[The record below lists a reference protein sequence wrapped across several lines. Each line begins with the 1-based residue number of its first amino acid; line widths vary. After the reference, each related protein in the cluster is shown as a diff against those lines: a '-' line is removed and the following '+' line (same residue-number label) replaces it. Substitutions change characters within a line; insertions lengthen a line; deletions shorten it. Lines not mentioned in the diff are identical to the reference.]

1 METTMQYRDEK
12 PGEIGGLT
20 RVRSITVDDGHIF
33 CRPDQIKQEAKNIA
47 HIIERFY
54 EALGLFGDHWVSLS
68 VRDPAS
74 LDDYIGDDEDWDQA
88 ESMLADVSDELGLEA
103 ERIEGEAAI
112 YGPKLDYMFEDS
124 LGREWQLA
132 TIQIDFAMPKR
143 FELTYTTEE
152 NEKATPVMI
161 HRAIL
166 GSYERF
172 MAVLI
177 EHFGGDFPLW
187 LAPEQVRV
195 LPISDDQQEYA
206 NEVYEQLK
214 DSGLR
219 AAIDAS
225 DETLGKKI
233 RNLNQKKV
241 PYFIVIGDDEVESGT
256 VTLEDRTDGTV
267 GMMDVDEVC
276 EALQKEITNQAV

>member
-1 METTMQYRDEK
+1 
-12 PGEIGGLT
+12 
-20 RVRSITVDDGHIF
+20 
-33 CRPDQIKQEAKNIA
+33 
-47 HIIERFY
+47 
-54 EALGLFGDHWVSLS
+54 VSLS
-68 VRDPAS
+68 VRDPVN

-88 ESMLADVSDELGLEA
+88 ESMLADVSDDLSLDA

-195 LPISDDQQEYA
+195 LPISDDQKEYA
-206 NEVYEQLK
+206 NEVHEQLK

-267 GMMDVDEVC
+267 GMMNVDEVC
-276 EALQKEITNQAV
+276 EALQKEITNQQV